1 MPASIKS
8 TDPSLLWCTKCKD
21 FLPLD
26 QFWPDRN
33 AGEARRGEDGI
44 KRATR
49 CKECKIKE
57 YVGIDPRRKILY
69 NARNRAKARNIE
81 CDLTVDDI
89 VIPELCPVLGIPLV
103 ATVGEGRVPM
113 QENTNAPTLDR
124 IDPSKGYVRGNVM
137 VISARANFLKADAS
151 LSEAEAVY
159 RYMALHLR

>member
-8 TDPSLLWCTKCKD
+8 TDPNLLWCTKCKN

-26 QFWPDRN
+26 QFWPDKN

-44 KRATR
+44 KRSTR

-69 NARNRAKARNIE
+69 NARNRAKARGIE
-81 CDLTVDDI
+81 CNLTVDDI

-151 LSEAEAVY
+151 LAEAEAVY
-159 RYMALHLR
+159 RYMALHLS